1 MRTVAVIGAGVGGMA
16 AAYDLAKGG
25 AEVVIF
31 EQEDSVGGLAA
42 GFREEGWA
50 WSLEKYYHHWFQSDK
65 EIRSLLTELGMEQ
78 NLHFYRPKTV
88 VFHNENFYPLDSPIA
103 ALLFPALSLIDK
115 LRFGLTTAYLRYL
128 SSWKPLEKYTAHEW
142 MLRYYGEKVYSTL
155 FEPLL
160 EGKFSHY
167 YQQVTMAWFWAR
179 FKARSERLGTYEG
192 GFQAFLDD
200 FACKLKEMGVEFHL
214 RTTVDRV
221 FSLDGKIGIRAD
233 GKEVIFDQALATI
246 PPDAMLRLAPDL
258 DRGYSEKLA
267 SLHGLGAVVLIVSLK
282 HELSEQGYYWFNLP
296 KSAGFPFLALV
307 EHTNFLPKENY
318 GGEHLVYC
326 GDYLEPNHAYF
337 SLSKEELL
345 ERFLHGLKKI
355 NKKFEP
361 SWVNRCWLFRTPYA
375 QPIPLL
381 NHSTNIPSL
390 HTSIPGL
397 FYASMSQ
404 VYPWDRG
411 TNFAV
416 KLGREAAEVIN
427 SGKIYL

>member
-42 GFREEGWA
+42 GFKEEGWA

-65 EIRSLLTELGMEQ
+65 EIRSLLTELGLEQ

-179 FKARSERLGTYEG
+179 FKARSERLGTYDG

-233 GKEVIFDQALATI
+233 GKEVIFDQATGLLSHHPEHSALPIATNNRDI
-246 PPDAMLRLAPDL
+246 R
-258 DRGYSEKLA
+258 Y
-267 SLHGLGAVVLIVSLK
+267 VL
-282 HELSEQGYYWFNLP
+282 
-296 KSAGFPFLALV
+296 
-307 EHTNFLPKENY
+307 
-318 GGEHLVYC
+318 
-326 GDYLEPNHAYF
+326 
-337 SLSKEELL
+337 
-345 ERFLHGLKKI
+345 
-355 NKKFEP
+355 
-361 SWVNRCWLFRTPYA
+361 
-375 QPIPLL
+375 
-381 NHSTNIPSL
+381 
-390 HTSIPGL
+390 
-397 FYASMSQ
+397 
-404 VYPWDRG
+404 
-411 TNFAV
+411 
-416 KLGREAAEVIN
+416 
-427 SGKIYL
+427 